1 MDALA
6 AAYAQ
11 SGKFT
16 EACELVSQAIE
27 LLPQGKNSPQA
38 EALRQRL
45 ALYKE
50 EKPYREPI
58 AGAAA
63 Q

>member
-1 MDALA
+1 LDALA

-11 SGKFT
+11 TSRFS

-27 LLPQGKNSPQA
+27 ILPQGKTSPQA
-38 EALRQRL
+38 DALRARL

-50 EKPYREPI
+50 EKPYREPVPG
-58 AGAAA
+58 AG